1 MHGRHFLETDCRR
14 GLPPQA
20 GQERRS
26 QVSARDQ
33 ERRSVEQER
42 RCVRSLPAAWPLLQ
56 YPLRAVSLAAVAPIS
71 EARVWSQARVVF
83 PASRTITSMHR
94 RAWRCATACWQADEG
109 AHLHLGQG
117 LLLQFSLTRQPLLH
131 RFQIV
136 HAHSLAS
143 RALLLFFV
151 RCCCLLRV
159 QRHTE
164 RMSRGAREG
173 MADTGAS
180 TSERKGQQRAR
191 GNGGTPCP

>member
-1 MHGRHFLETDCRR
+1 MRGAGEKVRELSAISGLCCNIPCALFILPQWRKSALSLSRR
-14 GLPPQA
+14 A
-20 GQERRS
+20 F
-26 QVSARDQ
+26 A
-33 ERRSVEQER
+33 
-42 RCVRSLPAAWPLLQ
+42 
-56 YPLRAVSLAAVAPIS
+56 
-71 EARVWSQARVVF
+71 SQAKVVF
-83 PASRTITSMHR
+83 PASRTIVSAPR
-94 RAWRCATACWQADEG
+94 LCLCATACWQADVG
-109 AHLHLGQG
+109 PHLHFGQG
-117 LLLQFSLTRQPLLH
+117 LRLH

-136 HAHSLAS
+136 YAHGLAS